1 MFRHSGCNVCQY
13 LASRTDEK
21 GSKEVVRLD
30 SERMVPVYSCTV
42 FEECAPIHFN
52 QVDRSIYVATN
63 KGQNTNVIELDLLDP
78 QTGQT
83 SLVEKDPKNSVDLQK
98 AFLSDVADRLLAI
111 VYDDDR
117 KRISWKDRHSN
128 PTASGYRTNRL
139 DGVLFR
145 FACQG

>member
-1 MFRHSGCNVCQY
+1 M
-13 LASRTDEK
+13 
-21 GSKEVVRLD
+21 
-30 SERMVPVYSCTV
+30 

-52 QVDRSIYVATN
+52 QVNRIIYVATN

-111 VYDDDR
+111 VLR
-117 KRISWKDRHSN
+117 R
-128 PTASGYRTNRL
+128 
-139 DGVLFR
+139 
-145 FACQG
+145 